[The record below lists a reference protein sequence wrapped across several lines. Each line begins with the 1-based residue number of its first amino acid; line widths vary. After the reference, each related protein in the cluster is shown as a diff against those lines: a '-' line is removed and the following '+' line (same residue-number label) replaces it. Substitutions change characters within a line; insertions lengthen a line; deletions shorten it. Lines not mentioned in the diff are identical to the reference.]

1 MFFPHFVGG
10 ATKTVV
16 LEGGRPQRASASTED
31 RMGGANAGDAQLVP
45 HHCQAFFL
53 H

>member
-1 MFFPHFVGG
+1 MFFPHFVG
-10 ATKTVV
+10 ATKSSKEVI
-16 LEGGRPQRASASTED
+16 PRASASTEG

-45 HHCQAFFL
+45 HRCQAFFL